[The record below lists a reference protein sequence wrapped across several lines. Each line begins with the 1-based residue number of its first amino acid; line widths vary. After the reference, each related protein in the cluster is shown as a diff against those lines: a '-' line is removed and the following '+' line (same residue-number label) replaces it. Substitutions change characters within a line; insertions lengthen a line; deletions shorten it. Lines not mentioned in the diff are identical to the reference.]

1 MYHAI
6 WRALPGPSWLKV
18 MEAILLAVVTVTAM
32 FTWVFPSIAEAVGL
46 FTNTVG

>member
-6 WRALPGPSWLKV
+6 WRALPGPCWLKV
-18 MEAILLAVVTVTAM
+18 TEAMLLVVIAVTAL
-32 FTWVFPSIAEAVGL
+32 FTWVFPSIAEDIGL